1 MGYQTEAETGDIT
14 YSESNMN
21 QLQSSSYYV
30 TKDSTPKDRYKLVYV
45 IFFTA
50 GLGTLVPWNFFI
62 TAIDY
67 FQYKLRNQSMENA
80 SVFDP
85 NYKTEEQRL
94 FGNYLTLCSML
105 PLALFNIL
113 GLSLMKWISSFTR
126 YLIGGLLIFLMFVLT
141 NILVKID
148 ISKLCFMNLFIFRRG
163 CLFRYYFDFSGA
175 GCALLQGGILG
186 LASILPPQYIKGCL
200 EGQAFAGVLAALAAI
215 VTRAASP
222 HPTTSAL
229 AYFVFALV
237 VLTFSVLLT
246 LTLRKNVFF
255 VHYQNL
261 QYEFK
266 DENDSSNGAKST
278 GDSSLDPAISRDSV
292 EISQGFGIIKS
303 VRDVWIP
310 GFCVLMTLM
319 ITLSLFPALLQPV
332 RPLNDDPSDRWT
344 STFFTPV
351 VIFLSFNVCDWIG
364 RASAGILKWP
374 RRNQHWLLVAICILR
389 VFIIPFSLFLNQQPR
404 NHLPAV
410 FIHDAF
416 PVLVVIFL
424 GLTNG
429 YLMTLA
435 MMYGPSFAPPGR
447 SEGSGVALSI
457 YIALGL
463 AFGVAVSAG
472 LILLI

>member
-148 ISKLCFMNLFIFRRG
+148 INADAFLGITLTSVVVIN
-163 CLFRYYFDFSGA
+163 A

-246 LTLRKNVFF
+246 LTLRKNFLLCVTKSD
-255 VHYQNL
+255 
-261 QYEFK
+261 EFK

-364 RASAGILKWP
+364 RASAGILKWVNQKLISACFLLLYESRTKAPSESALALGRYLHFARVHHTVLIVSQSTTEEPSAGSFYP
-374 RRNQHWLLVAICILR
+374 RCLPSSGRNL
-389 VFIIPFSLFLNQQPR
+389 
-404 NHLPAV
+404 
-410 FIHDAF
+410 
-416 PVLVVIFL
+416 
-424 GLTNG
+424 
-429 YLMTLA
+429 
-435 MMYGPSFAPPGR
+435 
-447 SEGSGVALSI
+447 SGVDKRIPDDVGHDVRSK
-457 YIALGL
+457 
-463 AFGVAVSAG
+463 
-472 LILLI
+472 